1 LELNDSQAKIYT
13 KFCVNLGNINFMKY
27 RFLVLSILMSQFLFA
42 QEADYIIRNGKL
54 IDGTGNQWQIKDVAI
69 KNNKIAAIGIL
80 TNWKGKKEIDAKG
93 LIVSPGF
100 IDVHA
105 HIEGG
110 EVKNPLAT
118 NFIYDGV
125 TSVITGNCGGST
137 NDMKNYFDFIDS
149 LGVSINIA
157 ALMGH
162 NNIRKQVMGSA
173 NRHATALELQ
183 QMEAITDKAMKAGAV
198 GMSTG
203 LIYIPGTFA
212 PTDEVV
218 ALAKVVANNGGVYS
232 SHIRNEEDKVAEAI
246 KEAIEIG
253 RQAKIPVEISHFKV
267 NGQNNWGRSDEA
279 LALVENARKEGIEVT
294 IDQYPYTASSTNLGV
309 VLPDWVLADGQD
321 SILSRLKNADI
332 RSKAKAHSINMI
344 KKRGLKHF
352 DYAVVANFKSDTSYN
367 GKNIREINIIRGN
380 KDNAQEEAETIVQ
393 MIELGGAQMVYH
405 GMGDKDVKKI
415 MAYPFNMAASDAGI
429 AVMGVSRPHPRAY
442 GTNARVLG
450 KYVREEKVM
459 SLEEAI
465 RRMTSLPANKFN
477 FKERGIIKE
486 GFFAD
491 IVVFD
496 ENEVTDM
503 ATFENPHQ
511 FSKGFKYVFVNGAIT
526 IDNGIHIGTR
536 KGVAIRIKN

>member
-1 LELNDSQAKIYT
+1 
-13 KFCVNLGNINFMKY
+13 MKY

-69 KNNKIAAIGIL
+69 INNKIAAIGTL
-80 TNWKGKKEIDAKG
+80 TKWKGKKEIDAKG

-232 SHIRNEEDKVAEAI
+232 SHIR
-246 KEAIEIG
+246 
-253 RQAKIPVEISHFKV
+253 
-267 NGQNNWGRSDEA
+267 
-279 LALVENARKEGIEVT
+279 
-294 IDQYPYTASSTNLGV
+294 
-309 VLPDWVLADGQD
+309 
-321 SILSRLKNADI
+321 
-332 RSKAKAHSINMI
+332 
-344 KKRGLKHF
+344 
-352 DYAVVANFKSDTSYN
+352 
-367 GKNIREINIIRGN
+367 
-380 KDNAQEEAETIVQ
+380 
-393 MIELGGAQMVYH
+393 
-405 GMGDKDVKKI
+405 
-415 MAYPFNMAASDAGI
+415 
-429 AVMGVSRPHPRAY
+429 
-442 GTNARVLG
+442 
-450 KYVREEKVM
+450 
-459 SLEEAI
+459 
-465 RRMTSLPANKFN
+465 
-477 FKERGIIKE
+477 
-486 GFFAD
+486 
-491 IVVFD
+491 
-496 ENEVTDM
+496 
-503 ATFENPHQ
+503 
-511 FSKGFKYVFVNGAIT
+511 
-526 IDNGIHIGTR
+526 
-536 KGVAIRIKN
+536 

>member
-1 LELNDSQAKIYT
+1 
-13 KFCVNLGNINFMKY
+13 MKY
-27 RFLVLSILMSQFLFA
+27 RLLFLAILVSPFLFA

-69 KNNKIAAIGIL
+69 VNNKIAAIGTL
-80 TNWKGKKEIDAKG
+80 SDWKGKKEIDAKG
-93 LIVSPGF
+93 LIVAPGF

-110 EVKNPLAT
+110 ETRNPLAT

-125 TSVITGNCGGST
+125 TSVITGNCGGSA
-137 NDMKNYFDFIDS
+137 DHMKAYFDFIDS
-149 LGVSINIA
+149 LGMSINVA

-162 NNIRKQVMGSA
+162 NNIRKQVMGTA
-173 NRHATALELQ
+173 NRHATAQEMQ
-183 QMEAITDKAMKAGAV
+183 KMEAIADKAMKEGAV

-212 PTDEVV
+212 PTEEVV
-218 ALAKVVANNGGVYS
+218 ALAKVVAQNGGVYA
-232 SHIRNEEDKVAEAI
+232 SHIRNEEDKVAEAV

-253 RQAKIPVEISHFKV
+253 RQAKLPVEISHFKV
-267 NGQNNWGRSDEA
+267 NGQNNWGRSDET
-279 LALVENARKEGIEVT
+279 LNLVKNARKEGIEVT
-294 IDQYPYTASSTNLGV
+294 IDQYPYTASSTNLGIL
-309 VLPDWVLADGQD
+309 LPDWVLADGQD
-321 SILSRLKNADI
+321 SILARLKNPSI
-332 RSKAKAHSINMI
+332 RAKVKAHSIDLI
-344 KKRGLKHF
+344 KRRGLTHF
-352 DYAVVANFKSDTSYN
+352 DYAFVANFKADTNYN
-367 GKNIREINIIRGN
+367 GKNIRQINLIRGQ
-380 KDNAQEEAETIVQ
+380 KDNALAEAETIVQ
-393 MIELGGAQMVYH
+393 MMELGGAQMVYH
-405 GMGDKDVKKI
+405 GMGDKDVKNI

-429 AVMGVSRPHPRAY
+429 AVMGLSRPHPRAY

-477 FKERGIIKE
+477 FKERGILKE

-491 IVVFD
+491 LVVFD

-511 FSKGFKYVFVNGAIT
+511 FSKGFKFVFVNGAMT
-526 IDNGIHIGTR
+526 VENGVHNGTR
-536 KGVAIRIKN
+536 KGIAIRIKN

>member
-1 LELNDSQAKIYT
+1 
-13 KFCVNLGNINFMKY
+13 MKHTLLI
-27 RFLVLSILMSQFLFA
+27 FAVLMGHFLFA

-54 IDGTGNQWQIKDVAI
+54 IDGTGNQWQIKDIAI
-69 KNNKIAAIGIL
+69 VNNKIAAIGTL
-80 TNWKGKKEIDAKG
+80 TNWKAKKEIDAKG
-93 LIVSPGF
+93 LIVAPGF

-125 TSVITGNCGGST
+125 TSVVTGNCGGSAD
-137 NDMKNYFDFIDS
+137 DMKNYFDFIDS
-149 LGVSINIA
+149 LGVSINVA

-162 NNIRKQVMGSA
+162 NNIRKQVMGTA
-173 NRHATALELQ
+173 NRHATAQELK
-183 QMEAITDKAMKAGAV
+183 QMEAIADKAMKAGAV

-203 LIYIPGTFA
+203 LIYIPGTYA
-212 PTDEVV
+212 PTEEVV
-218 ALAKVVANNGGVYS
+218 ALAKVVAQNGGVYA
-232 SHIRNEEDKVAEAI
+232 SHIRNEEDKVAEAVN
-246 KEAIEIG
+246 EAIEIG
-253 RQAKIPVEISHFKV
+253 RQAKLPVQISHFKV
-267 NGQNNWGRSDEA
+267 NGQNNWGRSDET
-279 LALVENARKEGIEVT
+279 LNLIVNARKEGIEVT
-294 IDQYPYTASSTNLGV
+294 IDQYPYTASSTNLGIL
-309 VLPDWVLADGQD
+309 LPDWVLADGQD
-321 SILSRLKNADI
+321 SILARLKNASI
-332 RSKAKAHSINMI
+332 REKVKAHSLNII
-344 KKRGLKHF
+344 KTRGLNHF
-352 DYAVVANFKSDTSYN
+352 DYAYVANFKADTSYN
-367 GKNIREINIIRGN
+367 GKNIREINLIRGK
-380 KDNAQEEAETIVQ
+380 KDNALEEAETIVQ

-405 GMGDKDVKKI
+405 GMQDKDVKNI

-442 GTNARVLG
+442 GTNSRVLG

-491 IVVFD
+491 VVVFD
-496 ENEVTDM
+496 EKEVTDM

-511 FSKGFKYVFVNGAIT
+511 FSKGFKYVFVNGAMT
-526 IDNGIHIGTR
+526 VDNGTHNGSR
-536 KGVAIRIKN
+536 KGMAIRIKN